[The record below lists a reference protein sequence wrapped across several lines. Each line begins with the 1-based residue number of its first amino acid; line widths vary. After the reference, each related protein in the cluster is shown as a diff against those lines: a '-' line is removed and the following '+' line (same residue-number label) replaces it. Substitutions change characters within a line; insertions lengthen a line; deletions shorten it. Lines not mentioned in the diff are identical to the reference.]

1 MPLAGPPGRPPD
13 GCPPAGG
20 AVRVPVVDVRG
31 ICFAYDHERVI
42 EDISFAIHAGDF
54 LGIIGPNGSGKTT
67 LLRILV
73 GLLRPSCGEVLLF
86 GTSIGRFNEWRRIG
100 YVPQRV
106 TAFDPR
112 FPATVR
118 EVVSSGRVARTG
130 LLRVPGKEDRLA
142 VERAMETVG
151 VAQFGARMIGHLST
165 GQQQRA
171 FIARA
176 LVSEPEL
183 LILDEPLVGVDAGAQ
198 ERFYELLRY
207 LHRDLGVTLVMISH
221 DVGVIASEVT
231 TLACMNRTLVYHGDP
246 RAFLESDALR
256 AVYHT
261 GVRVVSHV
269 H

>member
-1 MPLAGPPGRPPD
+1 MGS
-13 GCPPAGG
+13 AGG
-20 AVRVPVVDVRG
+20 IRDEAPLMDRGARTPVVEVRG
-31 ICFAYDHERVI
+31 VCYAYDHERVI
-42 EDISFAIHAGDF
+42 EDISLTVHAGDF

-67 LLRILV
+67 LLKILV

-86 GTSIGRFNEWRRIG
+86 GTELTRFTEWRRIG

-112 FPATVR
+112 FPATVK
-118 EVVSSGRVARTG
+118 EVVASGRAGRTG
-130 LLRVPGKEDRLA
+130 LLRLPGKEDRRA
-142 VERAMETVG
+142 VERALEVAG
-151 VAQFGARMIGHLST
+151 VAELSDRMIGHLSS

-183 LILDEPLVGVDAGAQ
+183 LVLDEPLVGVDTGAQ
-198 ERFYELLRY
+198 ERFYDLLRH
-207 LHRDLGVTLVMISH
+207 LHRDLNVTLVMISH

-231 TLACMNRTLVYHGDP
+231 TLACMNRTLVYHGEP
-246 RAFLESDALR
+246 QAFLESDALR